1 MEALVFINVDIGTED
16 SVMDQLSKVPEVSA
30 VFFVYGPYD
39 LVAKIT
45 SDDAERLRAV
55 IRDKIRKIPGVRSTT
70 TLIVAKT
77 LQRAGPPY

>member
-1 MEALVFINVDIGTED
+1 MEALVFINVDIGAED
-16 SVMDQLSKVPEVSA
+16 TVMEQLAKEPEVAA

-39 LVAKIT
+39 LVVKLAAE
-45 SDDAERLRAV
+45 DAEKLRAI

-70 TLIVAKT
+70 TLIVAKA

>member
-1 MEALVFINVDIGTED
+1 MEALVFINVDIGSED
-16 SVMDQLSKVPEVSA
+16 SVMEQLSKEPEVAA
-30 VFFVYGPYD
+30 VYFVYGPYD
-39 LVAKIT
+39 LIVKLVA
-45 SDDAERLRAV
+45 DDADKLRAI

>member
-1 MEALVFINVDIGTED
+1 MEALVFINVDIGAED

-39 LVAKIT
+39 LVAKIA
-45 SDDAERLRAV
+45 SDDAERLRAI
-55 IRDKIRKIPGVRSTT
+55 IRDRIRKIPGVRSTT
-70 TLIVAKT
+70 TLIVAKA

>member
-16 SVMDQLSKVPEVSA
+16 SVMEQLSKVPEVSA

-39 LVAKIT
+39 LIVKLN
-45 SDDAERLRAV
+45 SDDAEKLRAI